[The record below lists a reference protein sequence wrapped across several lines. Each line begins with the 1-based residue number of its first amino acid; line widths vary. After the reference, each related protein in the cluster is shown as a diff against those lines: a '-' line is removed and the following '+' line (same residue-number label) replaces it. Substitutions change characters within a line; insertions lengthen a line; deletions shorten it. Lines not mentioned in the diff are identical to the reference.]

1 MFLFIDFKIIRLR
14 FSFFQEPIYIPINQ
28 LLTTLRFYATNNTQL
43 ATGDFSGFSVST
55 AHRIHRVSAAIASL
69 HQEYVKFPTK
79 RQEIQQEQSNFYQI
93 AKFPRA
99 IGAMDCTHVRITS
112 PGGDQAEIFRNRK
125 GYFCINVQTICN
137 ANMEITD
144 IVARWPRSCHDS
156 TIFNNCYRKAIFYV
170 RHNGDALLLVD
181 YGYASTSY
189 TMPPLE
195 NPKTP
200 LEHLYNESQ
209 IRSRNP
215 IERSYGIWKR
225 RYTSE
230 LF

>member
-1 MFLFIDFKIIRLR
+1 YDYVFR
-14 FSFFQEPIYIPINQ
+14 SFRNQSISPINQ

-79 RQEIQQEQSNFYQI
+79 KQEIQQEQSNFYQI